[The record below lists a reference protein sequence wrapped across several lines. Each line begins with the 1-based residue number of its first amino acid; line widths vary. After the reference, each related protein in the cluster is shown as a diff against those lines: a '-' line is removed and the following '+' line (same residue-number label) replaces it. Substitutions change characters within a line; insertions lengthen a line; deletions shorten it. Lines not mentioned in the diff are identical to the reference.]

1 MSRDEWFAKVLKAA
15 KPVAWCLVVVLLA
28 VIWRVCATHIPDED
42 RGTIAF
48 VGLSCFF
55 LIPVF
60 FKFGAYNP
68 PIPYKR

>member
-1 MSRDEWFAKVLKAA
+1 
-15 KPVAWCLVVVLLA
+15 LLA